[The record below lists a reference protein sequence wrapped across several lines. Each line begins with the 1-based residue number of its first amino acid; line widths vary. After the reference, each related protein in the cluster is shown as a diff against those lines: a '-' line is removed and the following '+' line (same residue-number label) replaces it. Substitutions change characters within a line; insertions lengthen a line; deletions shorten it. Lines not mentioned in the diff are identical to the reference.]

1 MRKLIIIL
9 FVVTLLPTKESR
21 CYAQQEIKYERLSRR
36 KIINKIGIV
45 IGPNYLMPYENTGYA
60 QAFINQPN
68 PMPNLKFDYK
78 IENKWGL
85 NAGIVAMHAINKRF
99 EIESRLQYEKMGY
112 VEIQEIIQPNDDR
125 IYRNEINANF
135 ISLSIVTNLNIKRFF
150 FVSLG
155 FKYNKILN
163 SDGIYETYI
172 NGVGITRD
180 FPKYNN
186 DYYDQFNGN
195 ILTAASYLIEVNNRV
210 QVRIQLQSSC
220 GVGPLRKTSNTYVIK
235 SNALNLNIFFILK
248 R

>member
-1 MRKLIIIL
+1 
-9 FVVTLLPTKESR
+9 
-21 CYAQQEIKYERLSRR
+21 
-36 KIINKIGIV
+36 
-45 IGPNYLMPYENTGYA
+45 MPYENTGYA
-60 QAFINQPN
+60 LAFINQPN
-68 PMPNLKFDYK
+68 PLPNFKFDYR

-85 NAGIVAMHAINKRF
+85 NAGIVAMHAINRRF

-112 VEIQEIIQPNDDR
+112 IEVREIIQPGDDR

-135 ISLSIVTNLNIKRFF
+135 ISLSIVTNLNIKRNF

-180 FPKYNN
+180 FPKYDN

-195 ILTAASYLIEVNNRV
+195 ILTAVGYLIEINNRI
-210 QVRIQLQSSC
+210 QVRSQLQGSY
-220 GVGPLRKTSNTYVIK
+220 GVGSLTKASNTYIIK
-235 SNALNLNIFFILK
+235 NNALNLNIFFILK